1 MASRV
6 TLNDIA
12 AAANVSKATVSKAL
26 NDTGQLSART
36 RRVVL
41 AAADRLG
48 YVRPRP
54 MTRSRSGLIGLV
66 SADLDGRFATPAL
79 TGAENTLGAA
89 SHAVLLTNSRG
100 DPKLERAH
108 IDQLAARGVDGLLM
122 LGGETD
128 ARPPVRPSTALD
140 IPIVYAYAPSTDPN
154 DCSVTCDN
162 VAAGAAAIDHLL
174 SRGRRRIAIIAGPEY
189 YQATKDRLVGAA
201 RAMKVAGLRLAVPT
215 RYGNWHESWGRT
227 ATNLILESS
236 VPIDG
241 IYCLNDMLAR
251 GAIETLMDCGLDV
264 PRDVAVIGHDNWA
277 VTATEG
283 PVPITSFDSNLQ
295 EIGRRSARLLL
306 DIIRGN
312 PRHGTMLI
320 GCSLVVRQSTVA
332 R

>member
-1 MASRV
+1 M
-6 TLNDIA
+6 
-12 AAANVSKATVSKAL
+12 
-26 NDTGQLSART
+26 
-36 RRVVL
+36 
-41 AAADRLG
+41 
-48 YVRPRP
+48 
-54 MTRSRSGLIGLV
+54 
-66 SADLDGRFATPAL
+66 
-79 TGAENTLGAA
+79 
-89 SHAVLLTNSRG
+89 
-100 DPKLERAH
+100 ERAH

-189 YQATKDRLVGAA
+189 YQATKNRLVGAA

-227 ATNLILESS
+227 ATNLILESG

>member
-26 NDTGQLSART
+26 NDTAILRPHTPRGARRRRSAR
-36 RRVVL
+36 
-41 AAADRLG
+41 
-48 YVRPRP
+48 VRPSPAYDEVQIRSHRP
-54 MTRSRSGLIGLV
+54 GIRRSGRSI
-66 SADLDGRFATPAL
+66 RH
-79 TGAENTLGAA
+79 TGAYRRREHPGAA

-128 ARPPVRPSTALD
+128 ARPPVRPSTALG
-140 IPIVYAYAPSTDPN
+140 IPIVYTYAPSTDPN

-215 RYGNWHESWGRT
+215 RYGNWHESWD
-227 ATNLILESS
+227 A
-236 VPIDG
+236 
-241 IYCLNDMLAR
+241 
-251 GAIETLMDCGLDV
+251 
-264 PRDVAVIGHDNWA
+264 PRR
-277 VTATEG
+277 
-283 PVPITSFDSNLQ
+283 TSFWK
-295 EIGRRSARLLL
+295 AA
-306 DIIRGN
+306 
-312 PRHGTMLI
+312 
-320 GCSLVVRQSTVA
+320 CQSTASTVSTTCWPA
-332 R
+332 APSKP

>member
-140 IPIVYAYAPSTDPN
+140 IPI
-154 DCSVTCDN
+154 
-162 VAAGAAAIDHLL
+162 
-174 SRGRRRIAIIAGPEY
+174 
-189 YQATKDRLVGAA
+189 
-201 RAMKVAGLRLAVPT
+201 PT
-215 RYGNWHESWGRT
+215 T
-227 ATNLILESS
+227 
-236 VPIDG
+236 
-241 IYCLNDMLAR
+241 
-251 GAIETLMDCGLDV
+251 
-264 PRDVAVIGHDNWA
+264 
-277 VTATEG
+277 
-283 PVPITSFDSNLQ
+283 
-295 EIGRRSARLLL
+295 
-306 DIIRGN
+306 
-312 PRHGTMLI
+312 
-320 GCSLVVRQSTVA
+320 VR
-332 R
+332 